1 MGATLARRDPYVS
14 ATWAFCFIIFKRS
27 VSATTCANAR
37 A

>member
-14 ATWAFCFIIFKRS
+14 ATWVFCFIVVKRS
-27 VSATTCANAR
+27 VSATVCANAR